1 MKKRHLIIMSLAIM
15 VFTACGDKKNTTDN
29 RSTATETKSESIVPE
44 KPELFEVK
52 ETHAMDNGNPKSPAL
67 TIEISLPLAKGKNA
81 DATKRMERAVTK
93 AVYYDSY
100 DSNNLKEATK
110 FFVKEAKEQF
120 YSMKEY
126 YEEDNEAPF
135 LNNSYE
141 IKGTSGTGYGG
152 YINYVI
158 WNSSYTGG
166 AHPMSTTTALCFDPE
181 SGHEITINDL
191 FKDEAMREL
200 KNYIKEGIAKHFEV
214 STFQEV
220 VDNGYLFENSI
231 HVSNNFI
238 LGIDK
243 ITFIYNPYEIAPYA
257 AGEIIVEVPI
267 SKIKHLIK

>member
-1 MKKRHLIIMSLAIM
+1 
-15 VFTACGDKKNTTDN
+15 
-29 RSTATETKSESIVPE
+29 
-44 KPELFEVK
+44 
-52 ETHAMDNGNPKSPAL
+52 
-67 TIEISLPLAKGKNA
+67 
-81 DATKRMERAVTK
+81 
-93 AVYYDSY
+93 
-100 DSNNLKEATK
+100 
-110 FFVKEAKEQF
+110 
-120 YSMKEY
+120 
-126 YEEDNEAPF
+126 
-135 LNNSYE
+135 
-141 IKGTSGTGYGG
+141 
-152 YINYVI
+152 
-158 WNSSYTGG
+158 
-166 AHPMSTTTALCFDPE
+166 MSTTTALCFDPE

-220 VDNGYLFENSI
+220 VDNGYLFDNSI